1 VPGTVTEVVRTVL
14 GSGAA
19 ERSREPRHGSV
30 TVPGTVTELS
40 RTVHSVRIGLG
51 YIRGVGA
58 DDAEA
63 VVAGQP
69 YADVSDLARRAAVD
83 KGALE
88 ALVAAGACD
97 AFGQR
102 RQLLWRLGATPRGE
116 AVRGGH
122 RQLALPLEATAE
134 TPELPEQTSWEK
146 LLADYRHTT
155 LSVGVHPLQLLRPHL
170 GAEVC
175 STDDLLEAPHESVV
189 AVAGMAIARQR
200 PATAN
205 GIVFMLLED
214 EFGQVNLIVR
224 PHVYEAHRALVRGE
238 PLLLARGRYERHG
251 ANRNVLVARLES
263 LAPLARRV
271 SSEAEIVSAL
281 PQAHH
286 FGHR

>member
-1 VPGTVTEVVRTVL
+1 VEVRPPDVNLSAAKCSLEPLVTSESQGRLGVRV
-14 GSGAA
+14 
-19 ERSREPRHGSV
+19 
-30 TVPGTVTELS
+30 
-40 RTVHSVRIGLG
+40 GLG

-63 VVAGQP
+63 VVAAQP
-69 YADVSDLARRAAVD
+69 YDGVSELARRAAVG

-102 RQLLWRLGATPRGE
+102 RQLLWQLGATPRGE
-116 AVRGGH
+116 SVGGGN
-122 RQLALPLEATAE
+122 RQLALPLEPTAE
-134 TPELPEQTSWEK
+134 TPELPEQTIWERM
-146 LLADYRHTT
+146 LADYRHTT
-155 LSVGVHPLQLLRPHL
+155 LSVGVHPLELLRPHL

-175 STDDLLEAPHESVV
+175 STQDLLDAPHESIV

-214 EFGQVNLIVR
+214 EHGQVNLIVQ
-224 PHVYEAHRALVRGE
+224 PHVYEAHRAIVRSE
-238 PLLLARGRYERHG
+238 PLLLALGRYERHG
-251 ANRNVLVARLES
+251 ANRNVLVARVES

-286 FGHR
+286 FGRR